1 MIWIH
6 PPYEVDKVS
15 IISVAERVEKQ
26 ARYVRQSGAEHF
38 AIINFV
44 IEPCQGHIGFKNEAL
59 IQEDL
64 RENKEWE
71 QRFPIL
77 ICHIY
82 DALKRFL
89 QYQYNERNLAIG
101 NFMFKLMGL
110 IIHPRDSKSMDFGIA
125 THIGLREIFQ
135 DKEADE

>member
-1 MIWIH
+1 MIWID

-59 IQEDL
+59 IQGDL

-71 QRFPIL
+71 QQFPIL
-77 ICHIY
+77 ICYIY

-89 QYQYNERNLAIG
+89 QYQYNERNLAFG
-101 NFMFKLMGL
+101 NFMFKLMSLEILPG
-110 IIHPRDSKSMDFGIA
+110 DSKLMDFGIA